1 MDKKEKIIDLQ
12 LKIIEINL
20 EKEKDLYNSSFSWA
34 TGIIIFLITSGFLT
48 NTLKNILVELVKNII
63 SKPQWWDI
71 IILYIL
77 IIIPPLLAGF
87 GSKKLFDLFINS
99 KKKIYEEKIKE
110 INEVIYKLKTQ
121 EKGVS
126 VTHS

>member
-12 LKIIEINL
+12 LKIIEMNL

-48 NTLKNILVELVKNII
+48 NTLKNVLEELVRNII
-63 SKPQWWDI
+63 SEPQWWDI